1 MNLDNHV
8 ELIQNPN
15 PFLSFLSRKSHIPTL
30 VNIFNNFEKM
40 SQVITRKLAGYP
52 TTISLHKNKQI
63 KEQTNKTVPKP
74 FHFTNLSLS
83 SFNNNQ
89 NNVHKILKL
98 FYSFSTKFQSSNLYS
113 LYPKAQRAKKK
124 KLLVSHNSQWHWHI
138 PKPSIT
144 PTPTYPRTKTTSFWP
159 LTTRLSTE
167 TVAAYSVP
175 FY

>member
-1 MNLDNHV
+1 MNLYNHMEV
-8 ELIQNPN
+8 IQNPN
-15 PFLSFLSRKSHIPTL
+15 PFLSILSRKSPIPTL

-40 SQVITRKLAGYP
+40 SQTSYYYEVGRVPHHNFLTQ
-52 TTISLHKNKQI
+52 KQKI

-124 KLLVSHNSQWHWHI
+124 NS
-138 PKPSIT
+138 
-144 PTPTYPRTKTTSFWP
+144 
-159 LTTRLSTE
+159 L
-167 TVAAYSVP
+167 
-175 FY
+175 

>member
-15 PFLSFLSRKSHIPTL
+15 PFLSFLSRKSPIPTL

-52 TTISLHKNKQI
+52 TTISLHKNK
-63 KEQTNKTVPKP
+63 KLKNKPTKLYQNP
-74 FHFTNLSLS
+74 FISPTYPFQ

-124 KLLVSHNSQWHWHI
+124 K
-138 PKPSIT
+138 T
-144 PTPTYPRTKTTSFWP
+144 PC
-159 LTTRLSTE
+159 
-167 TVAAYSVP
+167 
-175 FY
+175 